1 MFVPT
6 TFAATLLMTVIRTSC
21 WGSFA
26 NTSKLTKQYR
36 FELYYWARAYAG

>member
-6 TFAATLLMTVIRTSC
+6 TFAAALPMTVISTIC

-26 NTSKLTKQYR
+26 NTSKLAKQYR
-36 FELYYWARAYAG
+36 FELYYWAWAYAG